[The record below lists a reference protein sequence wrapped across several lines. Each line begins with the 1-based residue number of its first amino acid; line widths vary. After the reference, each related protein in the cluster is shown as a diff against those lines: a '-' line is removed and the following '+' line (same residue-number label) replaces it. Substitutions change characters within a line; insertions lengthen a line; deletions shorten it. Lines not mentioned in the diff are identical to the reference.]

1 MEHVRPDPTP
11 AAGGPPRRDQRA
23 RGVVLAMLGAA
34 ALLAAAIAPV
44 TSATV
49 DRTWRAK
56 MGTGGANGAVT
67 VVALVGG
74 GGTATL
80 RLKAVPPSAAITSV
94 LRAGTCARPT
104 AVVATLPAT
113 RSSSSGRLNLTKAL
127 AASAV
132 TRLRSANSLVVT
144 IRNGD
149 GSERRIHPLR
159 KARSRRRSARHAVAV
174 AHGRYR
180 DDRGPGRRVRVHPG
194 VSHRERGCS
203 PRRRVPERRCR
214 RAARVQ
220 RRRDRHVRTAVR
232 CPDHRGRGARNVHH
246 PGPAGRHVRL
256 LLPHTQVDD
265 RRPHG
270 DGCRRRGIPVADGQ
284 RDRDVEPRRHSDG
297 TAPAHAGAHTL
308 VLPVPLTAASG
319 PPHDRPPDAMMPG
332 PVGPGIIASCRGRT
346 RPRIVPQYASR

>member
-1 MEHVRPDPTP
+1 
-11 AAGGPPRRDQRA
+11 
-23 RGVVLAMLGAA
+23 MLGAA

-144 IRNGD
+144 IRSG
-149 GSERRIHPLR
+149 GFTRCAKLAP
-159 KARSRRRSARHAVAV
+159 VAV
-174 AHGRYR
+174 PPAT
-180 DDRGPGRRVRVHPG
+180 P
-194 VSHRERGCS
+194 S
-203 PRRRVPERRCR
+203 PSPTGDTATTEV
-214 RAARVQ
+214 RAAGFAFTPASLTASAGVPLAVEFRNDDAGV
-220 RRRDRHVRTAVR
+220 RHGFSVGATATSAPLFAAPTIAGVAR
-232 CPDHRGRGARNVHH
+232 ETFTIPGLPAGTYVFYCPIHKSMTGVLTVTAAGAAASPSPTASATATSSPGATPTAPPPPT
-246 PGPAGRHVRL
+246 PGPT
-256 LLPHTQVDD
+256 PSYY
-265 RRPHG
+265 PY
-270 DGCRRRGIPVADGQ
+270 P
-284 RDRDVEPRRHSDG
+284 
-297 TAPAHAGAHTL
+297 
-308 VLPVPLTAASG
+308 
-319 PPHDRPPDAMMPG
+319 
-332 PVGPGIIASCRGRT
+332 
-346 RPRIVPQYASR
+346 